1 MSNKFREEIKVT
13 KLFDDETLELIR
25 KENEKK
31 EIINED
37 EYEFSRPL
45 GGKRISNSM
54 SHLVS
59 EERMDELFRTI
70 VLGEDEER

>member
-1 MSNKFREEIKVT
+1 MAY
-13 KLFDDETLELIR
+13 D
-25 KENEKK
+25 
-31 EIINED
+31 
-37 EYEFSRPL
+37 
-45 GGKRISNSM
+45 M

>member
-1 MSNKFREEIKVT
+1 MSNKFKEELKVT
-13 KLFDDETLELIR
+13 KLFDDETLELIK

-31 EIINED
+31 ENVNED

-45 GGKRISNSM
+45 GGKKMAYDM